1 MLWGFRVDTNNN
13 SGLGHVSR
21 MLSIAEVLKKKEGNS
36 FYCQ

>member
-21 MLSIAEVLKKKEGNS
+21 MLSIAEVFKKKEEIV